1 MRIIGVDIDDVVL
14 ETAKAILK
22 ELGLLHKYDECTT
35 YDITDLGVSVDAV
48 MEALHRVLS
57 HTQDIPIVN
66 GAVEALNRIEFDRI
80 AFISQ
85 RYEMYR
91 NVTLKTLTDFNFRLP
106 WDLYFSKHDG
116 NKMKHEIINDLGIE
130 LMIED
135 NPNTLA
141 EIWDNTRASL
151 VVFDRPWNQ
160 AIRGARI
167 RRIYNW
173 GELVGGSVR

>member
-1 MRIIGVDIDDVVL
+1 MKIIGVDIDDVVL
-14 ETAKAILK
+14 ETATAILT
-22 ELGLLHKYDECTT
+22 ELGIPERYDECTT

-48 MEALHRVLS
+48 MKALHRVLS
-57 HTQDIPIVN
+57 NTPDIPVVE
-66 GAVEALNRIEFDRI
+66 GAVEGLNRLEFDRI

-85 RYEMYR
+85 RYEIYR
-91 NVTLKTLTDFNFRLP
+91 DVTWKTLTDLNFRLP
-106 WDLYFSKHDG
+106 WNLYFSKHDG
-116 NKMKHEIINDLGIE
+116 NRKKYEIINDLGIR